1 MKKYKVTQEFMD
13 SLEDWRGKFVNDE
26 IPVNALTHET
36 HNNVVELWRFENFG
50 TGEFIQRLGALL
62 NWINGEDVFEIGKP
76 KYIVQQK
83 NIKSHAWRQYL
94 YVTSDECAIMMYK
107 IDKATIFDDFDK
119 ASEWANAHFE
129 VVEVD
134 E

>member
-13 SLEDWRGKFVNDE
+13 SLEDWRDKFVNGK
-26 IPVNALTHET
+26 IPVNALTYET
-36 HNNVVELWRFENFG
+36 NDNVVEFWRFENFG

-62 NWINGEDVFEIGKP
+62 NWINGEEVFEVGTP
-76 KYIVQQK
+76 KYVVK
-83 NIKSHAWRQYL
+83 RKEVKSSVVREYLKLTPAGNIQTVSLRHN
-94 YVTSDECAIMMYK
+94 
-107 IDKATIFDDFDK
+107 ATRCDDFGK